1 MPDGML
7 HGYPAD
13 QLEWQLNPSVSIPN
27 HEELGAVGRQRA
39 AAYRAQARN
48 THFDI
53 SYGSRPR
60 EALDLYLPDN
70 PVGAPVEIYIHGG
83 YWRRR
88 SKDDSCYLAEQV
100 AKAGAISA
108 MVDYELCPNVTLDEI
123 VREMRAC
130 CAWVYRN
137 IGRYGGDPNR
147 IHLSGNS
154 AGGHLVAMMLA
165 TDFPAAAP
173 DLPKN
178 LVKSAVPISGIFDCR
193 PVVDTSLNA
202 DIRLDPDMARRNS
215 PLFLPPVARCPVVV
229 AVGGAET
236 DEFRRQSRA
245 LIEAWSPHGLPME
258 YLEVPGANHTT
269 VVTETDARGHPLMEA
284 RLRLMGVGG

>member
-1 MPDGML
+1 MSERML

-13 QLEWQLNPSVSIPN
+13 NLEWQMNPSVSIPN
-27 HEELGAVGRQRA
+27 QEELAAVGQRRA
-39 AAYRAQARN
+39 AEYRARVRN
-48 THFDI
+48 AHFDI
-53 SYGSRPR
+53 PYGTRPR
-60 EALDLYLPDN
+60 EALDIYLPDN
-70 PVGAPVEIYIHGG
+70 AAGAPVEIFIHGG

-88 SKDDSCYLAEQV
+88 SKLDSCYLAEQV
-100 AKAGAISA
+100 TKAGAISVMA
-108 MVDYELCPNVTLDEI
+108 DHELCPKVTVEEI
-123 VREMRAC
+123 VDELRSC

-137 IGRYGGDPNR
+137 IAQYGGDPTR
-147 IHLSGNS
+147 IHLCGNS

-165 TDFPAAAP
+165 TDFPAVAP
-173 DLPKN
+173 DLPGN
-178 LVKSAVPISGIFDCR
+178 LVKGAVPISGVFDCR

-202 DIRLDPDMARRNS
+202 DIRLDLEMARRNS
-215 PLFLPPVARCPVVV
+215 PLLLQPQARCPVVV

-245 LIEAWSPHGLPME
+245 LVEAWSPHGLSME

-284 RLRLMGVGG
+284 RLRLMGLS